1 MRKPNTCIAGILAFF
16 ISFLIL
22 LTLNTKF
29 GVNMNIIWIQYPE
42 LGGVKLQ
49 EMSSQ
54 LSEKKEAVKS
64 SPLRKKFD
72 SSIGEKLFVSGLSEF
87 QNIDALKYEKID
99 DRSRKK
105 DCDSSSSSSS
115 EEVRTQAN
123 VNSDSI
129 EQIIA
134 TDGSEETVSVH
145 PKGEENDR
153 CDIPRVEERFDCHPE
168 NSPTKE
174 VCEARGCCWVPTKAR
189 LKPIQSAVASDP
201 QAPVDIPYCYYP
213 RDFPGYT
220 VISKE
225 MTKTGFKSYIE
236 RNSTSYYP
244 RDVMKLVVDV
254 AYENDVRLHIKV
266 LFRP

>member
-1 MRKPNTCIAGILAFF
+1 M
-16 ISFLIL
+16 
-22 LTLNTKF
+22 
-29 GVNMNIIWIQYPE
+29 
-42 LGGVKLQ
+42 
-49 EMSSQ
+49 
-54 LSEKKEAVKS
+54 
-64 SPLRKKFD
+64 
-72 SSIGEKLFVSGLSEF
+72 
-87 QNIDALKYEKID
+87 KI
-99 DRSRKK
+99 
-105 DCDSSSSSSS
+105 
-115 EEVRTQAN
+115 QAN
-123 VNSDSI
+123 ENSDSI

-134 TDGSEETVSVH
+134 TGGSEETVSAY
-145 PKGEENDR
+145 PKGEENGR

-174 VCEARGCCWVPTKAR
+174 VCETRGCCWVPTKAR
-189 LKPIQSAVASDP
+189 IKPIQSKVASDP
-201 QAPVDIPYCYYP
+201 QSPVDIPYCYYP

-225 MTKTGFKSYIE
+225 VTKTGFKSYIE